1 MIANVIKLIQSND
14 WYDVSEEVEIAKGKY
29 ELTDDLKKVKRKL
42 KRRWQGKHI
51 RSK

>member
-29 ELTDDLKKVKRKL
+29 ELTDTIKKAKRKI